1 MGCILNDC
9 FSPKNLPSFSGS
21 IVFTSPTQ
29 QSDWLS
35 AHMICETTGVTY
47 NQLLTY
53 LDDNNDLFT
62 IFQPVQAVY
71 YNETELSRTVDIT
84 STQLQNRVKV
94 AKKDSFWFVSQLVQQ
109 LNTYGA
115 DTESFLDIYGNAYQY
130 VVSEDHSPEV
140 ISWEGTSSLNSV
152 YQWYVALDQC
162 YQGVF
167 GASDNAEAFLTVRI
181 SYDVLI
187 FFALFCVCGQVQ
199 PYYRCCSCC
208 THCLN

>member
-1 MGCILNDC
+1 MRVSLIDC
-9 FSPKNLPSFSGS
+9 LCRTTLKSSPGN

-71 YNETELSRTVDIT
+71 YNETELARTSDVT

-94 AKKDSFWFVSQLVQQ
+94 PKKDSFWFVNLLVQQ

-130 VVSEDHSPEV
+130 VVSEDRSPEV

-152 YQWYVALDQC
+152 YQWYLALDQC

-167 GASDNAEAFLTVRI
+167 DASANAEAFLTVRK
-181 SYDVLI
+181 
-187 FFALFCVCGQVQ
+187 VCLHLLLCFVF
-199 PYYRCCSCC
+199 
-208 THCLN
+208 T

>member
-1 MGCILNDC
+1 
-9 FSPKNLPSFSGS
+9 
-21 IVFTSPTQ
+21 
-29 QSDWLS
+29 
-35 AHMICETTGVTY
+35 MICETTGVTY

-53 LDDNNDLFT
+53 LDNNNDLFT

-71 YNETELSRTVDIT
+71 YNETELSRTVDTT

-94 AKKDSFWFVSQLVQQ
+94 PKKDSFWFVSLLVQQ

-130 VVSEDHSPEV
+130 VVSEDRSPEV

-181 SYDVLI
+181 MCFFVCFISFVFVVSSGKCSLSLI
-187 FFALFCVCGQVQ
+187 VALVAHITLTDCFP
-199 PYYRCCSCC
+199 PY
-208 THCLN
+208 TNFNT